1 MPPPSGPAL
10 PASSPTPPTPRHRVL
25 IADDAEET
33 TLLLSRLLT
42 KAGYE
47 CFTAADGADC
57 LQKFDRLGPE
67 LVIVDIMMP
76 GVHGMDVLR
85 QIKAGPRGGKTG
97 IIMISA
103 RAFEPD
109 KERATALGAFGYL
122 VKPIQRVQLL
132 ALVAAF
138 FAGEVRPAPG
148 SIEPT
153 ALPAADEI
161 YMPELDSSRG
171 VFRLYGTRGSIPVP
185 GAAVARYGGNTSC
198 LEVRHGTDVVII
210 DAGTGIREC
219 GIDLARQGPRPL
231 HLFVGHTHWDHIQG
245 FPFFAPAYIP
255 GFELSVYGA
264 SGFRKDLKSIFQGQL
279 DYDYFPVDMRD
290 MRAAMTFATLDASP
304 VRIGNINVHWEWA
317 IHPGAT
323 VCFKIEIGGIK
334 IGYVTDN
341 EFLRGYLG
349 HPAKALAAT
358 DMLSPYRAIIDFFTG
373 VDVLIAEAQ
382 YTNEEYLKKIGW
394 GHTSISNACVLAALT
409 GVRKWIV
416 THHDPI
422 HDDAAV
428 DRKIALIRQVLR
440 EIGHEAEVS
449 AGYDGMTLYL

>member
-1 MPPPSGPAL
+1 MNRLRSTSAVLAL
-10 PASSPTPPTPRHRVL
+10 LIVTAVALDAQPTPQPT
-25 IADDAEET
+25 
-33 TLLLSRLLT
+33 S
-42 KAGYE
+42 
-47 CFTAADGADC
+47 
-57 LQKFDRLGPE
+57 
-67 LVIVDIMMP
+67 
-76 GVHGMDVLR
+76 
-85 QIKAGPRGGKTG
+85 
-97 IIMISA
+97 
-103 RAFEPD
+103 
-109 KERATALGAFGYL
+109 
-122 VKPIQRVQLL
+122 
-132 ALVAAF
+132 
-138 FAGEVRPAPG
+138 
-148 SIEPT
+148 
-153 ALPAADEI
+153 LPAADEI
-161 YMPELDSSRG
+161 YMPELDNSRG
-171 VFRLYGTRGSIPVP
+171 VLRLYGTRGSVPVP

-219 GIDLARQGPRPL
+219 GIDLAKQGPRPL

-290 MRAAMTFATLDASP
+290 MRATMTFATLDASP

-323 VCFKIEIGGIK
+323 VCFKIEIGGLK

-349 HPAKALAAT
+349 HPAKALGAT

-373 VDVLIAEAQ
+373 VDILIGEAQ

-422 HDDAAV
+422 HDGTFHRCEKQGVSPMAWSPLAGGQLFGFSGVLLALPVAAV
-428 DRKIALIRQVLR
+428 LMVLLRYAHERYVNSYLYDR
-440 EIGHEAEVS
+440 S
-449 AGYDGMTLYL
+449 PSDP